1 MDKVRIRLLNSARNI
16 HLVLIFPADAYNK
29 FSYTVNKNKQPI
41 SSTSDMFVLPLA
53 KTSATSAPPG
63 CFFFRS
69 RCLRLLLRLP
79 CLMCLFGSARTVRR
93 RLESRYSIC
102 VCARALMCHNEPRSA
117 AETDTA
123 SVTLEATHM
132 AGGKVMLTG
141 SLPPW
146 S

>member
-1 MDKVRIRLLNSARNI
+1 MCYKYPLRS
-16 HLVLIFPADAYNK
+16 HSPADAYNK
-29 FSYTVNKNKQPI
+29 FSYTVNKHKQPI

-53 KTSATSAPPG
+53 KTSATSASPG
-63 CFFFRS
+63 FFPSTRL
-69 RCLRLLLRLP
+69 RLRLRLLR
-79 CLMCLFGSARTVRR
+79 LMCLFGCVRTVRR
-93 RLESRYSIC
+93 RLESRDSIC
-102 VCARALMCHNEPRSA
+102 VCVRVRALMCHNEPRSA